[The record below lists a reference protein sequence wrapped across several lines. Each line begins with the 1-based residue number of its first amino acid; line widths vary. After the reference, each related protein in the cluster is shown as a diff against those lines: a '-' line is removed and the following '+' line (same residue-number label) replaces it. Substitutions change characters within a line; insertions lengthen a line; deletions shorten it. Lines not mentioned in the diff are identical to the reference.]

1 MNKENVN
8 IGTYAMVDPGEG
20 PGVPSPSLFPLLLDQ
35 PEARRAKKIFLETT
49 PLPATYH
56 RVWMTGPPVI

>member
-1 MNKENVN
+1 MNKEKVN
-8 IGTYAMVDPGEG
+8 IGIYAVADPGEG
-20 PGVPSPSLFPLLLDQ
+20 PGIPNSSLFPLLLDQ
-35 PEARRAKKIFLETT
+35 TEARRAKKIFLETT